1 MTEAATICD
10 HCGRALSGSHEGV
23 PWEVDDDGTGGTPAH
38 SHNRCRHL
46 LRDDLKE
53 ARAALREMSSLLQSQ
68 GIKEWRMTS
77 SGRATLFRATQEKP

>member
-1 MTEAATICD
+1 MTCD
-10 HCGRALSGSHEGV
+10 HCGRALNGSHEGT
-23 PWEVDDDGTGGTPAH
+23 PWEADEDSTGGTPAH

-53 ARAALREMSSLLQSQ
+53 ARAALREMSSLFQTC

-77 SGRATLFRATQEKP
+77 AGRAALTRAVREGERP